1 MSGDCSDD
9 QPVIFYCREM
19 TITKK
24 ILLSREAGVKFAYD
38 IFKTEKE
45 LTKDDD

>member
-1 MSGDCSDD
+1 MSGDCKD
-9 QPVIFYCREM
+9 QPIVFYAREM

-24 ILLSREAGVKFAYD
+24 ILLSKEGVKFAYD

-45 LTKDDD
+45 LTKDED

>member
-1 MSGDCSDD
+1 VSGDCKD
-9 QPVIFYCREM
+9 QPIVFYAREM
-19 TITKK
+19 TVTKK
-24 ILLSREAGVKFAYD
+24 ILLSKEGVKFAYD